1 MKREGIIDGD
11 KNHVAKKKKKG
22 KERIRGRESLRRDT
36 RKDVEEEKLR
46 RTK

>member
-11 KNHVAKKKKKG
+11 KNHVAKKEKKG
-22 KERIRGRESLRRDT
+22 KERMRERESLRRDT
-36 RKDVEEEKLR
+36 RKGVEEEKLR

>member
-1 MKREGIIDGD
+1 MKREGIIDED
-11 KNHVAKKKKKG
+11 KNHGAKKKKKG
-22 KERIRGRESLRRDT
+22 KERMRERESLRRDT

>member
-11 KNHVAKKKKKG
+11 KNHGARKKKKG
-22 KERIRGRESLRRDT
+22 KEMRERESLRRDT